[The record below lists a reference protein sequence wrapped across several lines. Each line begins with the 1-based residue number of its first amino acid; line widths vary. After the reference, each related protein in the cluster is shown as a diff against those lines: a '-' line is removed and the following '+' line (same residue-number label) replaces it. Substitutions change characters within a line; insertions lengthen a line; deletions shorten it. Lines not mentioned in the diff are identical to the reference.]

1 MTRVKL
7 LKIDDFS
14 PEEYKSFREFIST
27 EKCLRI
33 DRFKFVED
41 YRRSLLADVLS
52 RKMIGD
58 VTGIGAK
65 ELDIRIGEYGK
76 PYVFNKADVY
86 FNVSHSGEYVACIV
100 SDGPCGIDI
109 ERMDEV
115 DLSVARRFFTGN
127 EYCCITNCPKEQMAD
142 RFYEI
147 WTAKEA
153 YIKLEGRGLGIKLD
167 SFEVTIRD
175 GRYVI
180 DIGGEKEYRV
190 TVKDID
196 KQYKLSF
203 ICMDDNTEH
212 FEIGRGDMYEI

>member
-1 MTRVKL
+1 
-7 LKIDDFS
+7 
-14 PEEYKSFREFIST
+14 
-27 EKCLRI
+27 
-33 DRFKFVED
+33 
-41 YRRSLLADVLS
+41 
-52 RKMIGD
+52 
-58 VTGIGAK
+58 
-65 ELDIRIGEYGK
+65 
-76 PYVFNKADVY
+76 
-86 FNVSHSGEYVACIV
+86 
-100 SDGPCGIDI
+100 
-109 ERMDEV
+109 
-115 DLSVARRFFTGN
+115 
-127 EYCCITNCPKEQMAD
+127 MAD